1 MTVIL
6 KQEHVPHFCDFKITE
21 NICAITSGDTL
32 KLKQYLFENY
42 QMTEE
47 SFTKLLETKELRT
60 QTIHKTL
67 GMTICVTLIIEKLKE
82 I

>member
-6 KQEHVPHFCDFKITE
+6 KQVYVPHFCDFKVTD
-21 NICAITSGDTL
+21 NIFAITSGETL
-32 KLKQYLFENY
+32 KLKKYLFENY

-60 QTIHKTL
+60 QTVHNTL
-67 GMTICVTLIIEKLKE
+67 GMTACVTLIIENLKE